1 MVLGHSP
8 LLGAGIPGH
17 RRPVLRHRRVVRYSA
32 DRSLSAGTIRFCGG
46 RVPVV
51 APRGGICLSTY
62 NRPLSP
68 VPPVQLKARHP
79 GVPDPE
85 GLFTKA
91 PATLHELG
99 TRLSSSI
106 ANHSPW
112 MGTMT
117 LDVRQDQAS
126 SRRDFLRKG

>member
-17 RRPVLRHRRVVRYSA
+17 RRAVLRHCRLVRYSA
-32 DRSLSAGTIRFCGG
+32 DRPLPASTIRFCGG
-46 RVPVV
+46 RVPLV
-51 APRGGICLSTY
+51 APRGGICLPTY

-68 VPPVQLKARHP
+68 VPPVQLMARHP
-79 GVPDPE
+79 ASPDPE

-91 PATLHELG
+91 PATLHELR

-106 ANHSPW
+106 A
-112 MGTMT
+112 
-117 LDVRQDQAS
+117 
-126 SRRDFLRKG
+126 